1 MNAQTEVAEKMAEDN
16 DKHRDPA
23 EAQKR
28 LRSKNLTM
36 LAVLVGLVVLFYAV
50 AIVRMSFD

>member
-1 MNAQTEVAEKMAEDN
+1 MRAQAVMAGKMAEDN
-16 DKHRDPA
+16 DKRRDPT